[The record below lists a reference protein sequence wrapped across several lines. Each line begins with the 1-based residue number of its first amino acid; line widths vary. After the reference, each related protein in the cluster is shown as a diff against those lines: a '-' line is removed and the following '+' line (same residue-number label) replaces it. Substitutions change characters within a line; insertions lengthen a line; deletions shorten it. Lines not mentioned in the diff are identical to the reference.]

1 MPGKKVNMV
10 VICKEEHNA
19 YAAMVVKRLPADMKL
34 KNITVKY
41 QTDSETVIR
50 GIRNFKKLIN
60 GEDKTQPSLVITI
73 DSETTIYEAS
83 MDDFQLEECYN
94 FAGDVMLGD
103 LQKVTDFVL
112 FNEKFKK
119 RRVGKG

>member
-1 MPGKKVNMV
+1 MV

-19 YAAMVVKRLPADMKL
+19 YAAMVVKRLPAEMKL

-73 DSETTIYEAS
+73 DSEITIYEAS
-83 MDDFQLEECYN
+83 MDDFQLEECYT